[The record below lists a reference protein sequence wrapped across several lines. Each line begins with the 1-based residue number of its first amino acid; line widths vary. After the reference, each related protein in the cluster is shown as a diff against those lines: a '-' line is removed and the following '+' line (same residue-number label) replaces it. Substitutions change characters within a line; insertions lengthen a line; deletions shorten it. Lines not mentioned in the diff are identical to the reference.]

1 LRVLGEQRKSK
12 NTYFIINSIFMGIVM
27 IMIGIQLV
35 RHSGLVAATKN
46 GLVKKPDGD
55 QKFDVPAQPCVK

>member
-1 LRVLGEQRKSK
+1 
-12 NTYFIINSIFMGIVM
+12 MGIVM